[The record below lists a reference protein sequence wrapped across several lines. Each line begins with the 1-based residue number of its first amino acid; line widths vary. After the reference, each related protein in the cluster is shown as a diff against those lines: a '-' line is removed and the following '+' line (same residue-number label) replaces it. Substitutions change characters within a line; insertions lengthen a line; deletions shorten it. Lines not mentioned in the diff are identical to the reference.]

1 MAVDQTNYMD
11 RFLQPI
17 TELLTPEAL
26 RRIIAFRFD
35 ADTETRAGEL
45 AEKANEGLL
54 TDEERSEYS
63 EYIEAVDLIGI
74 IQASARSMLA
84 RNNG

>member
-11 RFLQPI
+11 RFLQPM

-26 RRIIAFRFD
+26 KRIVAFRFD
-35 ADTETRAGEL
+35 ADTQTRAGEL

-54 TDEERSEYS
+54 SDEERNEYS
-63 EYIEAVDLIGI
+63 EYIEAVDLIGV

-84 RNNG
+84 KSNG